1 VDDYGRLL
9 RWVGFDG
16 LTAEFVPNDLTP
28 PQAEEAIAQEPV
40 EWMYVFDPQGRQVA
54 RFRGTPDKVDL
65 SDDLKQRTG
74 ALGLYGESVIKDH
87 LIVHNHPPKAE
98 PDPVA
103 TFPPSSSD
111 LLMAVDRD
119 LRALIVVSGGVRY
132 DVRRPGQVWP
142 IDEDLM
148 ASLLVETGYAL
159 DLSEG
164 PFAETLRGRT
174 DRHRHRLL
182 RLHKL
187 GVIDY
192 EEYP

>member
-16 LTAEFVPNDLTP
+16 LTVEFVLNDLTP
-28 PQAEEAIAQEPV
+28 PRAEEEIAQESV
-40 EWMYVFDPQGRQVA
+40 EWMYVFDPHGRQVA
-54 RFRGTPDKVDL
+54 RFRGTADRVDL

-87 LIVHNHPPKAE
+87 LIVHNHPPRSG
-98 PDPVA
+98 PDPVD

-119 LRALIVVSGGVRY
+119 LRALIVVSGGIRY
-132 DVRRPGQVWP
+132 EVRRPGQVWP

-148 ASLLVETGYAL
+148 ASLLVEIGNTL
-159 DLSEG
+159 DVSEG
-164 PFAETLRGRT
+164 PFAETSHGRT
-174 DRHRHRLL
+174 ERHRRRLQ
-182 RLHKL
+182 RLQDL
-187 GVIDY
+187 GVIEY
-192 EEYP
+192 EEHS